1 MFGGSMSF
9 EIEKSGNDFMAKIK
23 VLTAWKI
30 GTGPCGTDCN
40 YTDIERSTATVRQD
54 LINKYG
60 SEYLGYGKGETGVY
74 GISTSRKY
82 VNKTDEVN
90 SHIIEKVQL
99 LNMGLHWEMDQADIT
114 ATISQGTDYMDM
126 NNRKNSNLETIA
138 NNGNLNNENMT
149 YSSRRPTVVRKT
161 VTFDCNLNNENMIY
175 HIYPDEEIY
184 AEAECPPPY
193 SSRRPS
199 LVSQTVTLDFY

>member
-1 MFGGSMSF
+1 MPTSSTWKPFNQRTTHRSSGSSANISVISVVTF
-9 EIEKSGNDFMAKIK
+9 SVSLCLLSIFVPVILHLKRKRKS
-23 VLTAWKI
+23 
-30 GTGPCGTDCN
+30 
-40 YTDIERSTATVRQD
+40 
-54 LINKYG
+54 
-60 SEYLGYGKGETGVY
+60 
-74 GISTSRKY
+74 
-82 VNKTDEVN
+82 
-90 SHIIEKVQL
+90 
-99 LNMGLHWEMDQADIT
+99 
-114 ATISQGTDYMDM
+114 
-126 NNRKNSNLETIA
+126 NRKNSNLETIA